1 MATGSPILSFGPI
14 PLLRTARIPII
25 SPRPA
30 IPVEHQRPVEYC
42 WARLCPFSISTA
54 SVVAAEMANATPEPI
69 WNDVLSCSGLYEYF
83 DASREIGLTYHSSTQ
98 TFNFDWNTGQYCRA
112 CSDKNKRDSSYTD
125 K

>member
-1 MATGSPILSFGPI
+1 
-14 PLLRTARIPII
+14 
-25 SPRPA
+25 
-30 IPVEHQRPVEYC
+30 
-42 WARLCPFSISTA
+42 
-54 SVVAAEMANATPEPI
+54 MANATPEPI